1 MATIKGISN
10 LFNKFENK
18 QHSELGDFT
27 TSRRILR
34 ISILAVGIGVVAA
47 FIAYALLRLIAFFTN
62 IFFFQKLTFEPSS
75 PADNHLGVFIVIVPV
90 IGGLIIGLMAKYG
103 SERIRGHGIPEAI
116 EAILLGGSR
125 VQPKI
130 ALLKPISSAISIGS

>member
-1 MATIKGISN
+1 MGKITGVSN
-10 LFNKFENK
+10 LLNKFENK
-18 QHSELGDFT
+18 NHTELGDFT
-27 TSRRILR
+27 TSRRVLR
-34 ISILAVGIGVVAA
+34 ISVLAVGIGIVGA
-47 FIAYALLRLIAFFTN
+47 FIAFALLRLITFFTN
-62 IFFFQKLTFEPSS
+62 IFFFQRLSFDPAS
-75 PADNHLGVFIVIVPV
+75 PADNHLGVFIIFIPV

-130 ALLKPISSAISIGS
+130 ALLKPISS